1 MDKKLRETTNLG
13 VEIMNSKWQ
22 AKRKLSHVVMFNLS
36 NISLKSPAPGMRSM
50 PMIHRLKILLPNSN
64 LILQNINMYDVKTN
78 SFLTWYEMTYL
89 KDQKLKE
96 IELPRRWNNRKWA
109 DTVFIRYQETT
120 KQNDN
125 WQETFEKE
133 CASDNCPN

>member
-1 MDKKLRETTNLG
+1 MQKQT
-13 VEIMNSKWQ
+13 
-22 AKRKLSHVVMFNLS
+22 HF
-36 NISLKSPAPGMRSM
+36 
-50 PMIHRLKILLPNSN
+50 LLD
-64 LILQNINMYDVKTN
+64 MKYD
-78 SFLTWYEMTYL
+78 LPQGL
-89 KDQKLKE
+89 QKLKE

-133 CASDNCPN
+133 CASDNCPH

>member
-1 MDKKLRETTNLG
+1 
-13 VEIMNSKWQ
+13 
-22 AKRKLSHVVMFNLS
+22 
-36 NISLKSPAPGMRSM
+36 
-50 PMIHRLKILLPNSN
+50 
-64 LILQNINMYDVKTN
+64 
-78 SFLTWYEMTYL
+78 MTYL

-125 WQETFEKE
+125 CQETFEKE
-133 CASDNCPN
+133 CASDNCPK

>member
-1 MDKKLRETTNLG
+1 
-13 VEIMNSKWQ
+13 
-22 AKRKLSHVVMFNLS
+22 
-36 NISLKSPAPGMRSM
+36 
-50 PMIHRLKILLPNSN
+50 
-64 LILQNINMYDVKTN
+64 
-78 SFLTWYEMTYL
+78 MTYL

-109 DTVFIRYQETT
+109 DTAFIRYQETT

>member
-1 MDKKLRETTNLG
+1 
-13 VEIMNSKWQ
+13 
-22 AKRKLSHVVMFNLS
+22 
-36 NISLKSPAPGMRSM
+36 
-50 PMIHRLKILLPNSN
+50 
-64 LILQNINMYDVKTN
+64 
-78 SFLTWYEMTYL
+78 MTYL

-96 IELPRRWNNRKWA
+96 IELPRRWSNRKWA